1 MAPASVRIGGMK
13 EMDPKDSRDQAEAM
27 AATRRIMAR
36 AKLEFMGDE
45 EAVPGVFTEEDREFL
60 AEDSD
65 EQDLED
71 HETFESWHSV
81 MGTDPGAALQEL
93 RQGVYD
99 RVMEGLKGL

>member
-1 MAPASVRIGGMK
+1 
-13 EMDPKDSRDQAEAM
+13 M

-45 EAVPGVFTEEDREFL
+45 DTVPGVFTDEDREFL
-60 AEDSD
+60 GEDSD
-65 EQDLED
+65 EQDLKD
-71 HETFESWHSV
+71 HGTFESWHSA
-81 MGTDPGAALQEL
+81 MGTDPDAALDEL

>member
-1 MAPASVRIGGMK
+1 MTH
-13 EMDPKDSRDQAEAM
+13 MDPKDSRSQAEAM

-45 EAVPGVFTEEDREFL
+45 DAVPGVFTEEDREFL
-60 AEDSD
+60 AEDS
-65 EQDLED
+65 EQEERED
-71 HETFESWHSV
+71 HEIFESWHSN
-81 MGTDPGAALQEL
+81 MGTDPDAALQEL

>member
-1 MAPASVRIGGMK
+1 MSDM
-13 EMDPKDSRDQAEAM
+13 EPKDSRDQAEAM

-45 EAVPGVFTEEDREFL
+45 DTVPGVFTDEDREFL
-60 AEDSD
+60 GEDSD

-71 HETFESWHSV
+71 HEIFESWHSA
-81 MGTDPGAALQEL
+81 MGTDPDAALDEL

-99 RVMEGLKGL
+99 RVMEALKGL